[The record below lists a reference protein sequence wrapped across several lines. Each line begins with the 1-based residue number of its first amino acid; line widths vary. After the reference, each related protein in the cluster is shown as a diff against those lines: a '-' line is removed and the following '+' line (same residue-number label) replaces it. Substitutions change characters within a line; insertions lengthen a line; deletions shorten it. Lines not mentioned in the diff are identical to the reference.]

1 MEEIKMMNKYWVF
14 RKLIDFVADYCEV
27 TDADMNNYAGDIEI
41 KGKDE
46 EDGSTITIKVS
57 IKEGENNGESV

>member
-1 MEEIKMMNKYWVF
+1 MMNKYFVF

-41 KGKDE
+41 TGTDD
-46 EDGSTITIKVS
+46 DGSTITIRVA
-57 IKEGENNGESV
+57 IKEGEQDGN

>member
-1 MEEIKMMNKYWVF
+1 MLNKYFVF

-41 KGKDE
+41 HGTDD
-46 EDGSTITIKVS
+46 DGSVITIKVNL
-57 IKEGENNGESV
+57 KEGEKDGN

>member
-1 MEEIKMMNKYWVF
+1 MNKYFVF

-41 KGKDE
+41 TGTE
-46 EDGSTITIKVS
+46 EDGSTITIKVVL
-57 IKEGENNGESV
+57 KEGETDA